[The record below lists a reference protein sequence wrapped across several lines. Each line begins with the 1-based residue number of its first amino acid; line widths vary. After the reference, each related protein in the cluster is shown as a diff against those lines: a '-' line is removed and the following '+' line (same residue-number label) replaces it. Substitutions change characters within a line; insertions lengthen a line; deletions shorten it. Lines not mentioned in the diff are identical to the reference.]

1 MAIHNMKTQPTPDI
15 LIKSGLTL
23 GNASSGMYTYR
34 QASVSGAIANFDF
47 AGNEVLRLV
56 LTGNITTDAVPL
68 PPLGVPSLT
77 VNGQQLELLLE
88 IQQDGTGNRT
98 FPTASVFANANSIQ
112 GSTTVLTAA
121 NAITPI
127 RLVASRVLGST
138 VWDVFMPPLI
148 HTDQLTGGPI
158 STSLISGL
166 SANAI
171 TSGAFH
177 VDRIPALSAAKVT
190 SGTFEVERIPDLSGA
205 KITSGTI
212 PIARIQDGTTG
223 QKGVVQIGT
232 SSAQV
237 SAGNHVH
244 ASVRAVPFVIFQSGG
259 TAITNG
265 DYTVLSDVPTAG
277 TIVRLTDAYL
287 SGGTTPTGTIA
298 VKIGSTEVTGISAV
312 AIDETPSADADATAA
327 NTFSARA
334 AINVTLSSLSG
345 SPVMMRGMLHISTNT
360 AAP

>member
-1 MAIHNMKTQPTPDI
+1 MKTQPTPDI

-56 LTGNITTDAVPL
+56 LTGNITEDAVPL

-212 PIARIQDGTTG
+212 PIARIQDGTAA
-223 QKGVVQIGT
+223 QKGVVQLGT
-232 SSAQV
+232 TATTAA
-237 SAGNHVH
+237 AGDHTH
-244 ASVRAVPFVIFQSGG
+244 ADVRAVPFLVFESGG
-259 TAITNG
+259 IAISNG
-265 DYTVLSDVPTAG
+265 TYSIISDVPTAF

-287 SGGTTPTGTIA
+287 AGGTAPTGTVA
-298 VKIGSTEVTGISAV
+298 VKIGSTSVTGISA
-312 AIDETPSADADATAA
+312 AALTDTPSADADATAA
-327 NTFSARA
+327 NTGSARE
-334 AINVTLSSLSG
+334 AINITLSSVAG
-345 SPVMMRGMLHISTNT
+345 SPVALRGTLHISTT
-360 AAP
+360 VA